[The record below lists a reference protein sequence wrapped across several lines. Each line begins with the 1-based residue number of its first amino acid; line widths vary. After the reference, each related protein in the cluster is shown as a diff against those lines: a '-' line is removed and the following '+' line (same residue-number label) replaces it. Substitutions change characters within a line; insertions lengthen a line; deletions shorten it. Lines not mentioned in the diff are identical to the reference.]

1 MDYPFGTD
9 GKGRNLLAV
18 MVYGTA
24 LTLKI
29 GLIAGILGVLI
40 GTVLAF
46 VAAYHGGW
54 VDWVVRV
61 FVDVLI
67 TVPAL
72 LVLVVV
78 ASSIRS
84 SMSTTVMA
92 VTIALLAW
100 REPARKIRAQ
110 VLVLRES
117 QYVMVAR
124 LNGASALRII
134 FLEMMP
140 NLLPYL
146 SASLV
151 VAVAQ
156 AVLAS
161 VGLEA
166 LGLGTPSEPTLGMTI
181 YWLMNELAFLL
192 GLWWWILAPITVL
205 VMLFVGLYLLT
216 VGIDELANPRL
227 AGAKL
232 MSAGLSVRDLAVN
245 YHTDAGAV
253 AAVDRVSFDV
263 GAGTRLGIVGESGSG
278 KTTTALALIQMLRP
292 PGRVDGG
299 AATVDGLNLVALSPD
314 EMRGHRLRT
323 VSYIPQGAMNSL
335 NPVLRIGRQMRNVLV
350 DHDERPPGGDYNGVM
365 RGGARRRRPGAAGRR
380 AVSARAFR
388 RHEAARLHRHG
399 HPARPQGDH
408 CRRAN
413 QRARRGD
420 PAAGDGDAWPAC
432 RTHSAPR

>member
-1 MDYPFGTD
+1 MSEATRMNSGQTSAPTVRKPRNESLAEAMRYMRRNPSIVIGIGLIVALLLFALIGRFFVAWDDAFPLSGPPSRAPSIDYPFGTD

-18 MVYGTA
+18 MVYGTT

-46 VAAYHGGW
+46 IAAYHGGW
-54 VDWVVRV
+54 IDGVIRI

-78 ASSIRS
+78 ASAIRS
-84 SMSTTVMA
+84 SMSTTIMA

-110 VLVLRES
+110 VLVLREA

-124 LNGASALRII
+124 LNGAGAMRII

-166 LGLGTPSEPTLGMTI
+166 LGLGAPSEPTLGMTI
-181 YWLMNELAFLL
+181 YWLMNESAFLL
-192 GLWWWILAPITVL
+192 GLWWWILEPITVL
-205 VMLFVGLYLLT
+205 VILFVGLYLIT
-216 VGIDELANPRL
+216 VGLDELANPRL
-227 AGAKL
+227 R
-232 MSAGLSVRDLAVN
+232 VR
-245 YHTDAGAV
+245 
-253 AAVDRVSFDV
+253 
-263 GAGTRLGIVGESGSG
+263 
-278 KTTTALALIQMLRP
+278 
-292 PGRVDGG
+292 
-299 AATVDGLNLVALSPD
+299 
-314 EMRGHRLRT
+314 
-323 VSYIPQGAMNSL
+323 NS
-335 NPVLRIGRQMRNVLV
+335 
-350 DHDERPPGGDYNGVM
+350 
-365 RGGARRRRPGAAGRR
+365 
-380 AVSARAFR
+380 
-388 RHEAARLHRHG
+388 
-399 HPARPQGDH
+399 
-408 CRRAN
+408 
-413 QRARRGD
+413 
-420 PAAGDGDAWPAC
+420 
-432 RTHSAPR
+432 

>member
-1 MDYPFGTD
+1 MTEIGPTVTTQALSAASPRRYRSGALAEVVRYVRRNPSIAIGLVLLGLLLAFSIMGRFFVGWDDAFPLSGPPSRAPSVDYPFGTD

-18 MVYGTA
+18 IVYGTA

-227 AGAKL
+227 R
-232 MSAGLSVRDLAVN
+232 VR
-245 YHTDAGAV
+245 
-253 AAVDRVSFDV
+253 
-263 GAGTRLGIVGESGSG
+263 
-278 KTTTALALIQMLRP
+278 
-292 PGRVDGG
+292 
-299 AATVDGLNLVALSPD
+299 
-314 EMRGHRLRT
+314 
-323 VSYIPQGAMNSL
+323 NS
-335 NPVLRIGRQMRNVLV
+335 
-350 DHDERPPGGDYNGVM
+350 
-365 RGGARRRRPGAAGRR
+365 
-380 AVSARAFR
+380 
-388 RHEAARLHRHG
+388 
-399 HPARPQGDH
+399 
-408 CRRAN
+408 
-413 QRARRGD
+413 
-420 PAAGDGDAWPAC
+420 
-432 RTHSAPR
+432 

>member
-1 MDYPFGTD
+1 MSEAVRANSEQISAQTVRRPRSESLAEAMRYVRRNPSIVIGIGLIVALLAFALIGRLFVVWDDAFPLSGPPSRAPSIDYPFGTD
-9 GKGRNLLAV
+9 AKGRNLLAV

-46 VAAYHGGW
+46 IAAYHGGW
-54 VDWVVRV
+54 IDGVIRM

-78 ASSIRS
+78 ASAIRT
-84 SMSTTVMA
+84 SMSTTIMA

-110 VLVLRES
+110 VLVLREA
-117 QYVMVAR
+117 QYVKVAR
-124 LNGASALRII
+124 LNGAGAMRII

-166 LGLGTPSEPTLGMTI
+166 LGLGAPSEPTLGTTI
-181 YWLMNELAFLL
+181 YWLMNESAFLL
-192 GLWWWILAPITVL
+192 GLWWWILEPITVL
-205 VMLFVGLYLLT
+205 VTLFVGLYLIT
-216 VGIDELANPRL
+216 VGLDELANPRL
-227 AGAKL
+227 R
-232 MSAGLSVRDLAVN
+232 VR
-245 YHTDAGAV
+245 
-253 AAVDRVSFDV
+253 
-263 GAGTRLGIVGESGSG
+263 
-278 KTTTALALIQMLRP
+278 
-292 PGRVDGG
+292 
-299 AATVDGLNLVALSPD
+299 
-314 EMRGHRLRT
+314 
-323 VSYIPQGAMNSL
+323 NS
-335 NPVLRIGRQMRNVLV
+335 
-350 DHDERPPGGDYNGVM
+350 
-365 RGGARRRRPGAAGRR
+365 
-380 AVSARAFR
+380 
-388 RHEAARLHRHG
+388 
-399 HPARPQGDH
+399 
-408 CRRAN
+408 
-413 QRARRGD
+413 
-420 PAAGDGDAWPAC
+420 
-432 RTHSAPR
+432 

>member
-1 MDYPFGTD
+1 MREANPIPPPSVPGERKQHFAAGAMAETMRYLRRNPSIAIGASLILLLLAFTLFGRLFVTWDDAFPLSGPPSRAPSLDYPFGTD
-9 GKGRNLLAV
+9 AKGRNLLAV

-29 GLIAGILGVLI
+29 GLIAGLLGVLI

-54 VDWVVRV
+54 VDAVIRV

-78 ASSIRS
+78 ASAIRS
-84 SMSTTVMA
+84 SMSTTIMA

-110 VLVLRES
+110 VLVLREA
-117 QYVMVAR
+117 QYVQVAR
-124 LNGASALRII
+124 LNGACALRII

-146 SASLV
+146 SASMV

-181 YWLMNELAFLL
+181 YWLMNESAFLL

-205 VMLFVGLYLLT
+205 VILFVGLYLIT
-216 VGIDELANPRL
+216 VGLDELANPRL
-227 AGAKL
+227 R
-232 MSAGLSVRDLAVN
+232 VR
-245 YHTDAGAV
+245 
-253 AAVDRVSFDV
+253 
-263 GAGTRLGIVGESGSG
+263 
-278 KTTTALALIQMLRP
+278 
-292 PGRVDGG
+292 
-299 AATVDGLNLVALSPD
+299 
-314 EMRGHRLRT
+314 
-323 VSYIPQGAMNSL
+323 NS
-335 NPVLRIGRQMRNVLV
+335 
-350 DHDERPPGGDYNGVM
+350 
-365 RGGARRRRPGAAGRR
+365 
-380 AVSARAFR
+380 
-388 RHEAARLHRHG
+388 
-399 HPARPQGDH
+399 
-408 CRRAN
+408 
-413 QRARRGD
+413 
-420 PAAGDGDAWPAC
+420 
-432 RTHSAPR
+432 